1 MDIKNNCKLI
11 KRIFKTTKNPFDVLL
26 YRAGIK
32 NHLIIKTKGYG
43 TFNIPEGYDN
53 SFVFNL
59 IYSYIV
65 NIPENI
71 KPTSEETLEF
81 ETFIQNVLNDENKT
95 INVNGINFL
104 NNKTVSVLSER
115 FTDKYSIQLD
125 VEGKVVLDLGA
136 NILDTALGFVQ
147 RGAKKVYSY
156 EALPSTYKIAQ
167 DNLALNKQYA
177 DKIML
182 FNKAISKDEIFEIPD
197 EDEVFSAVASSY
209 NSKANKKVYKIET
222 ITVNQIIDMI
232 PEQAKLMKMDIEGS
246 EFELIDDTHW
256 DYFDEL
262 LIEYHSFLTGKSYT
276 IITDKLKQLNF
287 NVEVIPTSYYDIE
300 DVGLIHAT
308 KK

>member
-1 MDIKNNCKLI
+1 MNIKNNYRLI
-11 KRIFKTTKNPFDVLL
+11 KTIFKTTKNPIGVLL

-43 TFNIPEGYDN
+43 TFNIPNGYDN

-71 KPTSEETLEF
+71 KPTKEETLQV
-81 ETFIQNVLNDENKT
+81 ETFIENVLNKENKT
-95 INVNGINFL
+95 ITVNGINYL
-104 NNKTVSVLSER
+104 NNKTVSVISER
-115 FTDKYSIQLD
+115 FTDKYSVQLD
-125 VEGKVVLDLGA
+125 VEGKTVLDLGA
-136 NILDTALGFVQ
+136 NILDTALQYVKN
-147 RGAKKVYSY
+147 GADKVYSY

-167 DNLALNKQYA
+167 ENLALNKQYS
-177 DKIML
+177 DKILL

-197 EDEVFSAVASSY
+197 EEEVFSAVASSY
-209 NSKANKKVYKIET
+209 NSKANKKVYQIET
-222 ITVNQIIDMI
+222 ITVNQLIDMI
-232 PEQAKLMKMDIEGS
+232 PEQVEVMKMDIEGS
-246 EFELIDDTHW
+246 EFELVEDTKW

-262 LIEYHSFLTGKSYT
+262 LIEYHSFLTGISYT
-276 IITDKLKQLNF
+276 IITDKLKELNF
-287 NVEVIPTSYYDIE
+287 NVEIIPTSYYDIE